1 MIAQELGR
9 RLKNERK
16 AKGFTQKVMAGKM
29 GMVLQ
34 QYQTYESGRYQL
46 DYEKLKQVCII
57 LDISAD
63 YLLGITQY

>member
-1 MIAQELGR
+1 MIAQELGK
-9 RLKNERK
+9 RLKTERK
-16 AKGFTQKVMAGKM
+16 AKGFTQKMMADKM

-46 DYEKLKQVCII
+46 DYEKMRLVCII

-63 YLLGITQY
+63 YLLGLEEY